1 MPAIYLYAHE
11 NYSGV
16 GGGHMSE
23 RDRDRERETWER
35 AHPVYLTL
43 AYIVGRPVIGRTR
56 IECIAL
62 ERNIRLT
69 ARTAAPVLIRDARRE
84 MQRDR
89 VPKKVLVALVCDLIA
104 R

>member
-1 MPAIYLYAHE
+1 
-11 NYSGV
+11 
-16 GGGHMSE
+16 MSE
-23 RDRDRERETWER
+23 SGSG
-35 AHPVYLTL
+35 HSVYLTV

-69 ARTAAPVLIRDARRE
+69 ARSPPVLIRNSCKE

-89 VPKKVLVALVCDLIA
+89 VPKVYVALVCGLIG